1 MIFKLIFAAFILLFL
16 SISFYYGKKSASLK
30 DFYNMGG
37 TAGPWLIAG
46 TYTATWV
53 SAVGMVGITGAAYK
67 SGPLMAI
74 LIWGAFTG
82 FIISAFFIGP
92 KLRRFG
98 QVTLG
103 DYFEAR
109 FQSPFIRC
117 LSSVVT
123 LIGLGAYFI
132 SQLVG
137 SAVITEG
144 VLGIPFN
151 VMLPLMVAVFA
162 IIAITGGARSVTIT
176 DTIMFAM
183 VAVFIGFIFSPM
195 IIAKIGIENISF
207 FAKSRPSFF
216 TATGGV
222 VGWGTIL
229 GWQVLWGLGN
239 AANPAAITR
248 AYLAKDS
255 RTWTEA
261 IMIALMV
268 TIPVVW
274 LSHVAAGVIPIVNP
288 DLANPSTVLVWAASN
303 KELVPPV
310 IGALAIAGLF
320 AAVLSTA
327 STQILTLGF
336 SISRDIY
343 ERFYVKEMNPTT
355 EAKLLRFS
363 RFSIAAIAIISVLIS
378 WGRPTIVLLIGNFG
392 SSVFAAAFFPV
403 LVLGLWWGK
412 STRQGAIASMLT
424 GLVLDAVL
432 SIIPLFMGKSLAWS
446 GYLPFGIHPVIWSV
460 IAASLVMYFV
470 SVATQPT
477 EQQLEVFAQ
486 CNNVNHEIELS
497 TPKQSLVN
505 FTFATFCVGV
515 LVLGVVI
522 WFATKVAI
530 V

>member
-1 MIFKLIFAAFILLFL
+1 MFKIIFFCFIFVFLFVSVYLGRKSKGL
-16 SISFYYGKKSASLK
+16 S
-30 DFYNMGG
+30 DFYVMGG

-67 SGPLMAI
+67 SGPLMGI

-103 DYFEAR
+103 DYFQAR
-109 FQSPFIRC
+109 FDSPFIRI
-117 LSSVVT
+117 LSSIVT
-123 LIGLGAYFI
+123 LVGLGAYFI

-151 VMLPLMVAVFA
+151 IMLPLMVIVFA
-162 IIAITGGARSVTIT
+162 IIAITGGARSVTVT

-183 VAVFIGFIFSPM
+183 VCVFIGMFFSPM
-195 IIAKIGIENISF
+195 ILAKVGLENISA
-207 FAKSRPSFF
+207 FAKSKPDFF

-222 VGWGTIL
+222 VGWGTII

-248 AYLAKDS
+248 AYLAKDA

-261 IMIALMV
+261 IMLALMI

-274 LSHVAAGVIPIVNP
+274 LSHLAAGAVHVVKP
-288 DLANPSTVLVWAASN
+288 DLANPSSVLVWAATD
-303 KELVPPV
+303 LVSPIV
-310 IGALAIAGLF
+310 GALAIAGLF

-336 SISRDIY
+336 SLSRDIY
-343 ERFYVKEMNPTT
+343 ETFFLKEAGA
-355 EAKLLRFS
+355 EAEKKLLKVARG
-363 RFSIAAIAIISVLIS
+363 SIALIAVLSVVVA
-378 WGRPTIVLLIGNFG
+378 WGRPTIVLLVGNFG

-403 LVLGLWWGK
+403 LIMGLWWSGC
-412 STRQGAIASMLT
+412 TRQGAVAAMLT
-424 GLVLDAVL
+424 GLILDALL
-432 SIIPLFMGKSLAWS
+432 SIIPLFMGQKLAWS

-460 IAASLVMYFV
+460 IGAFIVLYAVSAATRPSE
-470 SVATQPT
+470 S
-477 EQQLEVFAQ
+477 QLAIFHQ
-486 CNNVNHEIELS
+486 CNSVNPEIELS
-497 TPKQSLVN
+497 TPKKSLVS
-505 FTFATFCVGV
+505 FTYATATVGV
-515 LVLGVVI
+515 SVLAFAV
-522 WFATKVAI
+522 WFGSKVAP
-530 V
+530 

>member
-1 MIFKLIFAAFILLFL
+1 MFQFIFFFFIIVFL
-16 SISFYYGKKSASLK
+16 AVSVYYGRKSKGIS
-30 DFYNMGG
+30 DFYTMGG

-67 SGPLMAI
+67 NGPLVGI
-74 LIWGAFTG
+74 LVWGAFTG

-103 DYFEAR
+103 DYFQAR
-109 FQSPFIRC
+109 FDSPAIRII
-117 LSSVVT
+117 SSVVT
-123 LIGLGAYFI
+123 LVGLGAYFI

-151 VMLPLMVAVFA
+151 IMLPMMVTIFA
-162 IIAITGGARSVTIT
+162 IIAITGGARSVTVT

-183 VAVFIGFIFSPM
+183 VCVFIGMFFSPM
-195 IIAKIGIENISF
+195 IIAKVGMDNI
-207 FAKSRPSFF
+207 ATYARTKPEFF
-216 TATGGV
+216 TATGGII
-222 VGWGTIL
+222 GWGTII

-248 AYLAKDS
+248 AYLAKDA

-261 IMIALMV
+261 IMLALMI

-274 LSHVAAGVIPIVNP
+274 LSHVAAGVVKVVNP
-288 DLANPSTVLVWAASN
+288 DLSNPSSVLVWAATNIASPM
-303 KELVPPV
+303 V
-310 IGALAIAGLF
+310 GALAIAGLF

-343 ERFYVKEMNPTT
+343 ETFFVT
-355 EAKLLRFS
+355 ERGPETDKKLLLVARS
-363 RFSIAAIAIISVLIS
+363 SIAVIAVLSVLVA
-378 WGRPTIVLLIGNFG
+378 WGRPTIVLMIGNFG

-403 LVLGLWWGK
+403 LIMGLAWSGC
-412 STRQGAIASMLT
+412 TRQGAIASMLT

-432 SIIPLFMGKSLAWS
+432 SVIPLFMDQKLAWS
-446 GYLPFGIHPVIWSV
+446 GYLPLGIHPVIWSV
-460 IAASLVMYFV
+460 VGAFIVLFAV
-470 SVATQPT
+470 SAMTRPT
-477 EQQLEVFAQ
+477 ESQLAIFKQ
-486 CNNVNHEIELS
+486 CNTVNPHIELS
-497 TPKQSLVN
+497 TSKKSLLS
-505 FTFATFCVGV
+505 FTYATGAVGV
-515 LVLGVVI
+515 AVLVFALWFGSHVVS
-522 WFATKVAI
+522 
-530 V
+530 